1 MGHADSFANLEQEFY
16 AGLPKRKYLAGRR
29 RCRELAE
36 MVVQEFHPGD
46 SFETIRSNVRAKAQ
60 ERYGSVLLLILA
72 PLIGE
77 LVRMF
82 VQWWIQNHWHQELA
96 TRWRNEFF
104 EQARGV

>member
-1 MGHADSFANLEQEFY
+1 MAHADSFANLEREFY

-36 MVVQEFHPGD
+36 MVVQEFQPGD
-46 SFETIRSNVRAKAQ
+46 SFEMIRESVREKAK
-60 ERYGSVLLLILA
+60 ERYGSVMLLILA

-82 VQWWIQNHWHQELA
+82 VQWWISKHWHQELA
-96 TRWRNEFF
+96 IRWRNEFF
-104 EQARGV
+104 EQARVQ